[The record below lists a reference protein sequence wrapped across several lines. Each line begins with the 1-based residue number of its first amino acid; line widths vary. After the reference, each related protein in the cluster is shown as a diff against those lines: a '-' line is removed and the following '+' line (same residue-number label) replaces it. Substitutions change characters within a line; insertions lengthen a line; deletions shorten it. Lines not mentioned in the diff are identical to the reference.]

1 MRKYFTLLL
10 LCAISIAGIFAAAQ
24 AIRHNRLLVEPY
36 RVGRGHMSS
45 YAEYSGKLEAC
56 AVENI
61 YTDMSIYVE
70 SLEVECG
77 QKVKKGQL
85 LAFLDNTRLRSALYE
100 LDLEQY
106 RTLDV
111 ASIVERYLSGGS
123 LDFFDIPTI
132 DIEAELG
139 LKPQPDALYSPIDG
153 TVLEIN
159 AAARDYTKTSKPVFV
174 LADTSTMR
182 VRAYVPESAASNLR
196 QGREAVVTGSGFRG
210 RKYTAVVSSVS
221 PKASEIYEGATK
233 RTAVEVLLDI
243 IGPSNS
249 LKPGYSANVRFYS
262 SINENALQV
271 PYECIE
277 QDEDNS
283 TFVYV
288 LKEGRVVRRQVRT
301 GLENEN
307 FVEITGG
314 LSEGD
319 YIVRNTSSVR
329 ADGEAFRLK

>member
-1 MRKYFTLLL
+1 MRKYFTLAL
-10 LCAISIAGIFAAAQ
+10 LCAISVAGVFAAAQ
-24 AIRHNRLLVEPY
+24 AIRHSRLLVEPY
-36 RVGRGHMSS
+36 RVGRGYMAS

-56 AVENI
+56 AVENV
-61 YTDMSIYVE
+61 YTDMSIYVK
-70 SLEVECG
+70 SVDVECG
-77 QKVKKGQL
+77 QKVKRGQL
-85 LAFLDNTRLRSALYE
+85 LAELDNTRLRSALYE

-123 LDFFDIPTI
+123 LDFFDIPTV

-139 LKPQPDALYSPIDG
+139 LKPQPDALYSPMDG

-159 AAARDYTKTSKPVFV
+159 AAARDYTKTSKAVFV

-182 VRAYVPESAASNLR
+182 VRAYVPESAASGLR
-196 QGREAVVTGSGFRG
+196 QGQKAIVTGSGFRG
-210 RKYTAVVSSVS
+210 RKYTAVVSAVS

-243 IGPSNS
+243 ADPGEI

-271 PYECIE
+271 PYECIA

-288 LKEGRVVRRQVRT
+288 LEEGRAVRRLVRT

-307 FVEITGG
+307 FVEITDG

-319 YIVRNTSSVR
+319 YIVRNASSVK
-329 ADGEAFRLK
+329 ADGEAFKLE